1 MNFTPA
7 ITSASCRNPRSRRQ
21 RFRALIRVG
30 TDLMKEN
37 VGAEET
43 VGFLRAQIVGI
54 EDQASM
60 LVGDFTAA
68 FELVRI

>member
-43 VGFLRAQIVGI
+43 VGFLRAQTVGI
-54 EDQASM
+54 EQ
-60 LVGDFTAA
+60 
-68 FELVRI
+68 